1 MELLNIHRTTLY
13 ATVPISAINFWQSS
27 SKYFS
32 NRRSFP
38 EYEHQRF
45 SIPFPIRDIFLCF
58 FFTYS
63 LISFSDNRRR
73 ELNLPFLGHTQ
84 VSRSHSLKV
93 LAPARAFY
101 KIRFS
106 FSFLFNILFHF
117 YERKARGGALVCA
130 HDTRTTFQ
138 HYKLLLIFAS
148 KWM

>member
-1 MELLNIHRTTLY
+1 MEFCTLLNIHRTTLC
-13 ATVPISAINFWQSS
+13 ATISAINFWQSS
-27 SKYFS
+27 SKHLS

-38 EYEHQRF
+38 EYEYQRF
-45 SIPFPIRDIFLCF
+45 VIPFSNIPLPIRNISLCF

-93 LAPARAFY
+93 AMARAFY

-106 FSFLFNILFHF
+106 FSFLFNILFRF
-117 YERKARGGALVCA
+117 YVRKAREGALVCA
-130 HDTRTTFQ
+130 HVQ
-138 HYKLLLIFAS
+138 HSNAINCS
-148 KWM
+148 

>member
-1 MELLNIHRTTLY
+1 MQRYPSLQLISGKVQVNISRTVVRFLNTSTNDSL
-13 ATVPISAINFWQSS
+13 S
-27 SKYFS
+27 
-32 NRRSFP
+32 
-38 EYEHQRF
+38 

-117 YERKARGGALVCA
+117 YERKAREGALVCA